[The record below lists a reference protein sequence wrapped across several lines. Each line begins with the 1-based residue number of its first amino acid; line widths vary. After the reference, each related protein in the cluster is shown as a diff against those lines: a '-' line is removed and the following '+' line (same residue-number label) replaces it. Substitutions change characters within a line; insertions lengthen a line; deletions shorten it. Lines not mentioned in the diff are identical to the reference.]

1 MKTVGKTFPESTQK
15 NPEVPKNTA
24 PEKDTKT
31 KKEKENTK

>member
-15 NPEVPKNTA
+15 NPEIPKKSA
-24 PEKDTKT
+24 PEKNAEA